1 MLFLLDQNV
10 CKFPGKI
17 ETGELAKTEFDA
29 LVNHLFLDR
38 TGLQTRN

>member
-1 MLFLLDQNV
+1 MLFLPDQNV

-29 LVNHLFLDR
+29 LVNHLLLDR
-38 TGLQTRN
+38 TGL